1 MLALEVHGSG
11 VVYNGCNRAD
21 AGAHVRDRVAG
32 LVVPGMRYVVSKHN
46 EHGEDRSWG
55 KRSSRQNEKTNRQHY

>member
-1 MLALEVHGSG
+1 MMKLRPRGGGLLALEVHGSG

-32 LVVPGMRYVVSKHN
+32 LVVPGM
-46 EHGEDRSWG
+46 
-55 KRSSRQNEKTNRQHY
+55 